1 MMKIANKKFILK
13 KAIATYGPT
22 LQQVVAMEEL
32 AELQKELSKMI
43 RGKGS
48 IINLVEEI
56 ADVLIMIDQ
65 LKIIH
70 EISDQ
75 EIEDEINFKLL
86 RTNERLQQ
94 EAD

>member
-1 MMKIANKKFILK
+1 MKIANKKFILK